1 MKTNQLIRI
10 FLCLFF
16 VLALQG
22 CNQKKEATS
31 VEKTLNLLP
40 SEPQKKIPNPFN
52 ENKTRAEQGDASAQ
66 YNLGYAYATGK
77 GVAKDEVEAVNW
89 FRKSAS
95 QNNTKAQVYLG
106 NCYMDGVGVKK
117 NIEEAFQWYRQA
129 AQQTN
134 ALAQLAQLI
143 LGDRYLAGDYL
154 PEDDTEG
161 VKWFRKAAEL
171 NNAEAQCSL
180 ESVLKI

>member
-117 NIEEAFQWYRQA
+117 NIEEEGDDEIDRTDFLNVVLRTLHSMEEEYY
-129 AQQTN
+129 TKV
-134 ALAQLAQLI
+134 LI
-143 LGDRYLAGDYL
+143 KKK
-154 PEDDTEG
+154 E
-161 VKWFRKAAEL
+161 F
-171 NNAEAQCSL
+171 
-180 ESVLKI
+180 